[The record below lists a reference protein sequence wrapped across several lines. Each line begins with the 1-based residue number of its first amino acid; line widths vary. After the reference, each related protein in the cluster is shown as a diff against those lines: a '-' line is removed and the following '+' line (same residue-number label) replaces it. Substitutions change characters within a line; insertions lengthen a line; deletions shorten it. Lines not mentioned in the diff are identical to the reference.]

1 MGLEM
6 SPDSRQNSQALE
18 LMGLTPSA
26 RMTMSSGQLN
36 IKAVGDFPSEGR
48 HSEHPGVRE
57 TISGAGCFTR
67 ERKSFEWRLAG
78 LRNHFRGY
86 VIKLRARICFNGRL
100 KFVTSKS

>member
-36 IKAVGDFPSEGR
+36 IKAVGDFSSEGR
-48 HSEHPGVRE
+48 YSEHPGVRE
-57 TISGAGCFTR
+57 TISGAGCFAR
-67 ERKSFEWRLAG
+67 ERKSFERRLAG
-78 LRNHFRGY
+78 LRNHIRGY
-86 VIKLRARICFNGRL
+86 VIELRARICFNGRL